1 LIRDLLGKAKQATPA
16 EMNGELFVADW
27 PADETGTLFRKFFQ
41 RDRDGNFKGI
51 IVINFQEMP

>member
-1 LIRDLLGKAKQATPA
+1 
-16 EMNGELFVADW
+16 MNGELFVADW